1 MSVFRGISPLFAGVA
16 STGTLGVA
24 VLYSDLNQRR
34 SVWKMAIAGAV
45 GSNKPGEFENHAGA
59 CDPIWQGH
67 VEPSKARAINL
78 SLRSVLNRVCRR
90 NSPILERETPCRRR
104 RLVFCAPTR
113 REANPKRE
121 YLPKVERR
129 LPCTRC
135 GWAMRGRGGCTMAAK
150 LKPAQK

>member
-67 VEPSKARAINL
+67 VEPCKARAINL

-90 NSPILERETPCRRR
+90 NSPILECETPCRRR
-104 RLVFCAPTR
+104 RLVLCVAT
-113 REANPKRE
+113 N
-121 YLPKVERR
+121 
-129 LPCTRC
+129 
-135 GWAMRGRGGCTMAAK
+135 GRGRIPIENTCPK
-150 LKPAQK
+150 LKEDCHARGVDGQCAVAVDARWPRS